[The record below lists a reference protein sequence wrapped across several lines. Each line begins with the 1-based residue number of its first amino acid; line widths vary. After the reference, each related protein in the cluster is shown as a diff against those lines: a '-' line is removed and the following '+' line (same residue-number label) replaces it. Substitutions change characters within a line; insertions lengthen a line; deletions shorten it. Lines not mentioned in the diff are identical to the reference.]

1 MTTSPTATDPGG
13 PTTVEPDRER
23 RSLKLPA
30 APLFVLAAVVVAL
43 ALVYTVGQRETG
55 LVTQSVATGL
65 LLGGVYAL
73 VSVGL
78 TLIFGVLGIV
88 NFAQGAMLTMAMFL
102 VYEMSTSGGIPVYVA
117 TLLAV
122 PVMFLFG
129 VLVQATLLNK
139 LTMAGN
145 EEGPLLITLG
155 LSLLIVNVLLM
166 IFGGRPL
173 RVPGSV
179 SGRVEILDAI
189 MSYERLIAFGGALLV
204 AGALTLL
211 LRGTSFGLSIRAVSA
226 NTQGASLV
234 GVDVSRVYALT
245 FGIGS
250 ACVAVAGG
258 LMAPFLSLTPS
269 VGEQFTIL
277 AFVIVVLGGLGNVAG
292 AVVGGLI
299 IGLVQTV
306 GALYLPGTGSL
317 ILVFGVFVL
326 VLFFRPQGI
335 FGATR

>member
-1 MTTSPTATDPGG
+1 MTETTTSPPTTEPDPGG
-13 PTTVEPDRER
+13 PVRGRLER
-23 RSLKLPA
+23 VPMLPLGVA
-30 APLFVLAAVVVAL
+30 AAVVVG
-43 ALVYTVGQRETG
+43 LVLIYAVGDRESG
-55 LVTQSVATGL
+55 LVTQSIVTGL

-88 NFAQGAMLTMAMFL
+88 NFAQGAMLTLAMYL
-102 VYEMSTSGGIPVYVA
+102 VYEMVSAGGIPVYVA
-117 TLLAV
+117 TLLAI
-122 PVMFLFG
+122 PVMFAFG
-129 VLVQATLLNK
+129 VVVQAALLNK

-145 EEGPLLITLG
+145 EEGPLLVTLG

-166 IFGGRPL
+166 VFGGRPK
-173 RVPGSV
+173 RVAGSV
-179 SGRVEILDAI
+179 QGSFHAFDAI
-189 MSYERLIAFGGALLV
+189 VSWERLIAFLGALLV

-234 GVDVSRVYALT
+234 GVDVRRIYAMT

-258 LMAPFLSLTPS
+258 LMVPFLSLTPT

-292 AVVGGLI
+292 AVVGGLV

-306 GALYLPGTGSL
+306 GGLYLPGTGSL
-317 ILVFGVFVL
+317 ILVFAVFVL

-335 FGATR
+335 FGVDR